1 MTSWIK
7 VSQTVFSLSLC
18 LHMYIY
24 YTYIIL
30 YVLQVGSFRVS
41 NTCLVFGI
49 ISFMCVSV
57 TPFQSSKPHPH
68 SSGGRHDDDHEDRL
82 DRLFDRSRQ
91 MEEEEE
97 GEGVGGGEGWREG
110 GRQGEDSLRSKVAAW
125 SEGVSMVK
133 GGGGEM
139 GEEHERLSEG

>member
-24 YTYIIL
+24 TCTYIIL
-30 YVLQVGSFRVS
+30 YILQMGSFRVS
-41 NTCLVFGI
+41 NTCLL
-49 ISFMCVSV
+49 SCVSV

-91 MEEEEE
+91 MEEEE
-97 GEGVGGGEGWREG
+97 GGGGGGGGGRGGVEG
-110 GRQGEDSLRSKVAAW
+110 GREAGRGLAE
-125 SEGVSMVK
+125 VK
-133 GGGGEM
+133 GG
-139 GEEHERLSEG
+139 RLE